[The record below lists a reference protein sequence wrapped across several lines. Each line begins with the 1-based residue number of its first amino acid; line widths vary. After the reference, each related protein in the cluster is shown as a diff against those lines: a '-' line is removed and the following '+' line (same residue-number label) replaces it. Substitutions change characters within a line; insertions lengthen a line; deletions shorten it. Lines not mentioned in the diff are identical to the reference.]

1 MRLTRTKYSC
11 LAKLNWTS
19 PTSADAG
26 KEIGAS
32 RAGNRTGLSLRTSVF
47 CHQALPIWNRPC
59 QRGAAGKVPVFGIL
73 TREGKVHVEVVP
85 NVQAETLLGITVK
98 KVRRGSIVYT
108 DKYKAYDS
116 LMFCGYRHLNVD
128 HSSRFVDGKVHING
142 CEPHGWRRQSFA
154 KIILLSA
161 LITSNQ
167 EPTLSVEGFWS
178 WAKERL
184 FKHHGISP
192 KHFPLYLKELEFRY
206 NHRFELIFEQLVA
219 YMSDFVPELPGEEV
233 PPLSSTSQRE

>member
-1 MRLTRTKYSC
+1 MRLTRIKYSS
-11 LAKLNWTS
+11 LVKLNWTS

-128 HSSRFVDGKVHING
+128 HSSKFVDGKVHING
-142 CEPHGWRRQSFA
+142 
-154 KIILLSA
+154 L
-161 LITSNQ
+161 
-167 EPTLSVEGFWS
+167 EGFWS